1 MDRNGVYNFL
11 VEIGGRGP
19 GNLRL
24 RGLDPREAVA
34 ASIGEPRERAAG
46 TTGGVGISRLAIV
59 GVIVASCT
67 TPTSTSAP
75 TSTSTSTPISA
86 PASTADEET
95 EAKHI
100 DSLVA
105 LGRIGEA
112 HTAAMIFV
120 QHHPSGPFSSHV
132 MNLMGVHP
140 RPPGAVPEPRA
151 EGDGGP

>member
-1 MDRNGVYNFL
+1 MV
-11 VEIGGRGP
+11 
-19 GNLRL
+19 
-24 RGLDPREAVA
+24 
-34 ASIGEPRERAAG
+34 
-46 TTGGVGISRLAIV
+46 TSRLAII

-67 TPTSTSAP
+67 TPTPSP
-75 TSTSTSTPISA
+75 TLTPTPT
-86 PASTADEET
+86 PAAATDEET

-120 QHHPSGPFSSHV
+120 QHHPSGPFSTHV

-140 RPPGAVPEPRA
+140 RPAGAVPEPRA